1 MHLIIDCITFTALLS
16 SLAAAAG
23 TLGFD
28 LGSKRADGSCK
39 LQTDYEADMQAIKK
53 ESGSELV
60 RIYAADQ
67 CNTAKEIL
75 PAAKSQ
81 GFQVVLG
88 IWPDLEESYT
98 VDKLAVLQHDTAYAS
113 QIYAVTVGSE
123 TLYRRNFTGPELAAK
138 MNDFRVSAPGV
149 RVGTADSW
157 NKFQDGTA
165 DAVVNTAD
173 LVLVN
178 AFSYWQKQA
187 VDNATATLFDS
198 IAQAYLHVEERARVS
213 KMPELWVGE
222 TGWPSEGSSYGNAKP
237 GKVQAEQYYQEA
249 VCGMIGWGYNVFV
262 FEAFDEPWKP
272 NAVGEDGVE
281 APEGHWGVMTADRR
295 AKFSLR
301 CEEGS

>member
-1 MHLIIDCITFTALLS
+1 MRSMVCITISALLPR
-16 SLAAAAG
+16 LVTAVG

-39 LQTDYEADMQAIKK
+39 FQADYEADFQAIKR

-75 PAAKSQ
+75 PAAKNQ
-81 GFQVVLG
+81 GFQVILG

-98 VDKLAVLQHDTAYAS
+98 VDKFAVLQQDAAYAA

-123 TLYRRNFTGPELAAK
+123 TLYRGNFTGPELAAK
-138 MNDFRVSAPGV
+138 MDDFRASAAGV

-157 NKFQDGTA
+157 NKYQDGTA
-165 DAVVNTAD
+165 DAVIETAD
-173 LVLVN
+173 IVLVN

-187 VDNATATLFDS
+187 IGNATATFFDS
-198 IAQAYLHVEERARVS
+198 IGQAYLRVEERARGNG
-213 KMPELWVGE
+213 MPELWVGE
-222 TGWPSEGSSYGNAKP
+222 TGWPSEGSSYGEARP
-237 GKVQAEQYYQEA
+237 GEAEAEQYYQEA
-249 VCGMIGWGYNVFV
+249 VCGMVGWGYNVFV

-281 APEGHWGVMTADRR
+281 ASEGHWGVMTADKQ
-295 AKFSLR
+295 AKFSLQ
-301 CEEGS
+301 CEERA